1 MGKDIQLQSGG
12 DSLHWQLLYLCKRK
26 VLIEQYAKNMS
37 DGPMCGCIL
46 GEERIK
52 IAEASANWLTLSLTP
67 PFLDLGSLLAVSI
80 TTADACGR
88 LTDSAFLGLKYP
100 L

>member
-1 MGKDIQLQSGG
+1 M
-12 DSLHWQLLYLCKRK
+12 
-26 VLIEQYAKNMS
+26 
-37 DGPMCGCIL
+37 

-52 IAEASANWLTLSLTP
+52 IANISANWLTRISFLTP
-67 PFLDLGSLLAVSI
+67 PFLGLGLGSLLADNI
-80 TTADACGR
+80 AIANDCGR

>member
-1 MGKDIQLQSGG
+1 M
-12 DSLHWQLLYLCKRK
+12 
-26 VLIEQYAKNMS
+26 EQYAKNMS

-52 IAEASANWLTLSLTP
+52 IAEVSANWLALSLTP

-88 LTDSAFLGLKYP
+88 LTDSAFLGLKY
-100 L
+100 LL